1 MPQLL
6 TRLKITEVSAV
17 DRAAGEGTKIVLLKR
32 DDTPRS
38 KPHLERYQRRLR
50 KLQES
55 RSFNAIIKQ
64 LDDQEISPLT
74 GAAYSRTRLPDLD
87 DDDDRVDDDNDDDIE
102 KLADHHA
109 STVADLLVEAGSFPH
124 RASALSHLL
133 HKPSGQALLA
143 RMHKAAD
150 QTAKETSMTSHS
162 EFVQSVVKQYGV
174 VALAKSMVQDQKS
187 YGLDEPTFTRLATEH
202 AQRIYS
208 NDRPDVAFSKLYQ
221 SEESV
226 RRACQIAKAMPFVAD
241 LTPLVVG
248 GEANRGGDVNP
259 NDPSEAIAQLKQ
271 LGARKWPTAS
281 EAVQFENALVDPVN
295 HKLARRAVPIPQAT
309 TSFPYPR

>member
-1 MPQLL
+1 
-6 TRLKITEVSAV
+6 
-17 DRAAGEGTKIVLLKR
+17 
-32 DDTPRS
+32 
-38 KPHLERYQRRLR
+38 
-50 KLQES
+50 
-55 RSFNAIIKQ
+55 
-64 LDDQEISPLT
+64 
-74 GAAYSRTRLPDLD
+74 
-87 DDDDRVDDDNDDDIE
+87 
-102 KLADHHA
+102 
-109 STVADLLVEAGSFPH
+109 
-124 RASALSHLL
+124 
-133 HKPSGQALLA
+133 
-143 RMHKAAD
+143 
-150 QTAKETSMTSHS
+150 MTSHS
-162 EFVQSVVKQYGV
+162 EFVQSVVKQCGV

-187 YGLDEPTFTRLATEH
+187 YGLDEFTFTRLATEH

-281 EAVQFENALVDPVN
+281 EAQQFANAFTDPVN
-295 HKLARRAVPIPQAT
+295 RELAAKAHRRPTAPPGGAY
-309 TSFPYPR
+309 PYPR